1 MSDAVHRPIGVAIV
15 AVVAFLSGVIDII
28 SGIVLIFRG
37 NDPEVSAAL
46 AGSGGVLAASI
57 GSMVLGLIVVVLAFG
72 LWLGHAVSQMVVTV
86 LQALSLIQSLFL
98 AVAALGEP
106 TWEWASI
113 VISAVVMILLW
124 TPSAKAYFN
133 GQTVATR

>member
-1 MSDAVHRPIGVAIV
+1 
-15 AVVAFLSGVIDII
+15 
-28 SGIVLIFRG
+28 
-37 NDPEVSAAL
+37 
-46 AGSGGVLAASI
+46 
-57 GSMVLGLIVVVLAFG
+57 MVLGLIVVVLAFG